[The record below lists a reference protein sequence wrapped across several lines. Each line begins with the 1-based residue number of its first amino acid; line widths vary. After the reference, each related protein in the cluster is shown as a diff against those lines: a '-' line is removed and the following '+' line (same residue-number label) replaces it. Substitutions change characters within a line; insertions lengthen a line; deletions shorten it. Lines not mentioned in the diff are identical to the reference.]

1 MEHILSINP
10 ASLHSSSRTDSSFE
24 NEEGELMYEP
34 ESASEH
40 RDPGTKLAKARDHA
54 AMRLKSTFEHIFEK
68 YERDFT
74 GIGDEIDLRTGEI
87 VVDNG
92 HLTSMRHERDTG
104 DGLVNDLSSDKLIMP
119 SNVSNEKDI
128 CLEDL
133 DALGAVLEDGNKKYN
148 ATQQDPNDNDND
160 NDDMDNEADEQ
171 RILNSAQNPR
181 HETTTTTTPQ
191 STTMILR
198 SRNQAI
204 VPAYSQTRKLSTLA
218 LRQTPRLSA
227 SPLTFGSAHGIWGPD
242 TPRDPLWK
250 VPEINISGFKSSF
263 AANLFQAES
272 QRRYILPV
280 HTGQE
285 SIWAPAPREKL
296 EWATTPRK
304 LIGAGKV
311 PRETDAYKLTGTPDS
326 QDETIDDCNDG
337 DLPLSITRGRRSFK
351 PSVAIATLPVRAR
364 PQTITPNLDFESS
377 ASTKRASSRVTRS
390 QRPASSPC
398 RQAETPTCRKRK
410 TRQNCTTPGS
420 HVEGA
425 REKSSPLHLPNSSL
439 PDTTIVTVPTSK
451 PPKSSSFSTTKKLE
465 ATTPS
470 RRRGQKVVIELP
482 KTPSAAKSLYVEIP
496 DDHCTSH
503 QDQPKSSPLSLQGAS
518 SSVCRRILRRNRPP
532 TLAIKYSDRE
542 SRVPTHPERII
553 PDSEEPSSSI
563 PKSTIADSTAPSSL
577 DAELIFPTDHDTNPE
592 ADFEVAENGGCID
605 KDCKTLSEED
615 SDKPT
620 QQEEGLAVET
630 SEDSTKYSSDEE
642 LMSNKSLLEDENDET
657 VIIHPI
663 SSHDSDL
670 EDGALD
676 TNSKDE
682 NSTLTHGHC
691 SLVRG
696 NILEDKN
703 DIAGKTNSY
712 DSEND
717 SEDTVI
723 IHRQSPCTTDS
734 PANNPNP
741 DCNHHSLFINKDG
754 NPALIDDMP
763 TASFSQKP
771 TLQGTRLFLRPSISP
786 NYNFSDDK
794 DGFVIPAKPSIAKS
808 PSPTK
813 KPKNVPRRRASAL
826 GKSSPIAR
834 PSASYGKSVLSKNH
848 IASGDSVLANSLE
861 PASTIGTQSG
871 IIDVHPKTNE
881 TEPNSRLSHKKRKR
895 TVIDEDSNEEPEPP
909 KIDVEEWFKP
919 QPTTPSDKV
928 PWKRVRPSPRT
939 YTRKG
944 QRSRFG
950 LKVTSFSSPV
960 NKASVRSTE
969 QTSISRMSSKS
980 TVPTPV
986 MEETEE
992 SELYMPDIAKS
1003 PSIEEVAK
1011 DNDLPDESYNDLIS
1025 ISDVPEIPSS
1035 PSRLPHIRRPYEP
1048 ITIQPHN
1055 NPHDG
1060 DTLEPLPPTTPR
1072 RAEHA
1077 PLTPSASK
1085 RSFARR
1091 AAASMALDPDED
1103 ELSVNLRALMYPN
1116 PHLYASGSR
1125 KRKSTVT
1132 MPETPSSKRRRPPTS
1147 SRSGFTGHGTGSATV
1162 KKRVSAASLARLAPP
1177 SPTPVV
1183 ARTPGGTLRRCGED
1197 GFRCHRE
1204 FCFSCVSI

>member
-1 MEHILSINP
+1 MEHLLSVNP
-10 ASLHSSSRTDSSFE
+10 ASLHSSSRTDSSSE
-24 NEEGELMYEP
+24 NEEDELMYEP
-34 ESASEH
+34 ETASEL

-104 DGLVNDLSSDKLIMP
+104 DGLVNDLPSDKLIM
-119 SNVSNEKDI
+119 SINVSNEEDI

-133 DALGAVLEDGNKKYN
+133 DALDAVLEDGNKKYN
-148 ATQQDPNDNDND
+148 ATRQDPYDDD
-160 NDDMDNEADEQ
+160 NDDYDEADEQ
-171 RILNSAQNPR
+171 RILNRAQNPR
-181 HETTTTTTPQ
+181 HETTTSTTPQ
-191 STTMILR
+191 AKSLILR

-218 LRQTPRLSA
+218 LRQTPHLSA
-227 SPLTFGSAHGIWGPD
+227 SPLIFGSAHGIWGPD
-242 TPRDPLWK
+242 TPQDPLWK

-263 AANLFQAES
+263 AANLFQAEN

-296 EWATTPRK
+296 EWATPPRK
-304 LIGAGKV
+304 LIGASKV
-311 PRETDAYKLTGTPDS
+311 PRETDAYKLSGTPAS
-326 QDETIDDCNDG
+326 QDETIDHCNDD
-337 DLPLSITRGRRSFK
+337 DLPLSITRRRRSFK

-377 ASTKRASSRVTRS
+377 APTKRASSKFKRS
-390 QRPASSPC
+390 HRPASSPC
-398 RQAETPTCRKRK
+398 RQAETLMCRKRK
-410 TRQNCTTPGS
+410 TRHNCTTPS
-420 HVEGA
+420 SKVEGV
-425 REKSSPLHLPNSSL
+425 REKSSPLYLPNSSL
-439 PDTTIVTVPTSK
+439 PDTTIVTVPTNKPSK
-451 PPKSSSFSTTKKLE
+451 FSSFPTTKKIE

-470 RRRGQKVVIELP
+470 HRRGQKVVIELP
-482 KTPSAAKSLYVEIP
+482 KTPSAAKSLYIEIP
-496 DDHCTSH
+496 DDHCTLY
-503 QDQPKSSPLSLQGAS
+503 QDQPKSSLLSPQGAS
-518 SSVCRRILRRNRPP
+518 SSVARRILHRNTTP
-532 TLAIKYSDRE
+532 TLAITYSDWE
-542 SRVPTHPERII
+542 SRVPTPPERII

-563 PKSTIADSTAPSSL
+563 SKSTIADSTAPSSL
-577 DAELIFPTDHDTNPE
+577 DSELISPTDHATSPE
-592 ADFEVAENGGCID
+592 ADFEVIENDSYID
-605 KDCKTLSEED
+605 EDYKTLSED
-615 SDKPT
+615 SDKLT
-620 QQEEGLAVET
+620 QQEEVLAVET
-630 SEDSTKYSSDEE
+630 LEDSTEYSSNEE
-642 LMSNKSLLEDENDET
+642 LISNKSLLEDENDDT
-657 VIIHPI
+657 VIVHPI
-663 SSHDSDL
+663 SSHNSDL
-670 EDGALD
+670 EDEALD
-676 TNSKDE
+676 TNSRDE
-682 NSTLTHGHC
+682 NSTSTRSHC

-703 DIAGKTNSY
+703 GISGKTNSY
-712 DSEND
+712 DSGND

-734 PANNPNP
+734 PANSPNP
-741 DCNHHSLFINKDG
+741 GYNHHSLSINQDE

-786 NYNFSDDK
+786 SYNFSDDE
-794 DGFVIPAKPSIAKS
+794 DGFVISAKPSIAKS

-834 PSASYGKSVLSKNH
+834 PSVSYGQSGLSKNL
-848 IASGDSVLANSLE
+848 IASGDSALANSLQL
-861 PASTIGTQSG
+861 ASPIGTQSG
-871 IIDVHPKTNE
+871 IIDVHPKTND

-895 TVIDEDSNEEPEPP
+895 TVIDDDSDEEPGPS
-909 KIDVEEWFKP
+909 KIDVKEWFKP
-919 QPTTPSDKV
+919 QPATPSDKV

-950 LKVTSFSSPV
+950 SKVTSFSSPV
-960 NKASVRSTE
+960 NKPSVRSTE
-969 QTSISRMSSKS
+969 QTSISRMFSKPA
-980 TVPTPV
+980 VPTPV

-992 SELYMPDIAKS
+992 SELYIPDIAKS

-1011 DNDLPDESYNDLIS
+1011 DNDMSDESYDHLRS
-1025 ISDVPEIPSS
+1025 TSDVLEIPSS
-1035 PSRLPHIRRPYEP
+1035 PSRLPRIRPPYET

-1055 NPHDG
+1055 SPHDG
-1060 DTLEPLPPTTPR
+1060 DTLESLPPTTPR

-1103 ELSVNLRALMYPN
+1103 ELSVNLRVLMYPN
-1116 PHLYASGSR
+1116 PHLYASGFR
-1125 KRKSTVT
+1125 KRTFTATV
-1132 MPETPSSKRRRPPTS
+1132 PETPSSKRRRPPTS
-1147 SRSGFTGHGTGSATV
+1147 SRSSFTGHGTGSTTV